1 MSVVLL
7 LGLGVTLPGQ
17 SRTLLDVVKAGD
29 AAAARTLLA
38 RGGDPNSGDADGSTV
53 LHFAV
58 ENDETELI
66 QALLAAGARARVANR
81 HGITPLH
88 LAATNGNA
96 TIVQRLIAAG
106 ADVNGVTP
114 GGETAL
120 MMASRTGDPE
130 TIKALLTHGA
140 MVDAKEGWRGQ
151 TALMWAATENNAAAI
166 RLLVEAGADVK
177 TKSTGGSF
185 TAFLFAVR
193 GGHID
198 AARALLDSGAKV
210 NERLSDGMSALVLAL
225 YNAHFELAAFLL
237 DRGADPNAAEQG
249 WTALHQV
256 AWSRRPNR
264 GFNMPGAVPTGRI
277 DSLELV
283 RKLVAKGANVNAR
296 MTKEP
301 RDGNRNMLNR
311 IGATPF
317 VMAAKSA
324 DVPLMRVLLE
334 SGADPK
340 IKTNDGTSALMAAAG
355 VGVYGPGESPGTHEE
370 ALEAVK
376 LAYEAGGG
384 DVNDVN
390 RDGETALLGAVYR
403 GGAVPVIQ
411 FLSDKGAKLDV
422 ANKKQWTPLLAAE
435 GVVYASSGIRRY
447 PEAAALIRKLMRE
460 KGLPIPEIERNGGAV
475 PIVKSASAASASG
488 KTNWD
493 GVFTEQQAQ
502 RGQQVYQRACSAC
515 HLESLQGDDVSP
527 ALVGKGFLARFSGLS
542 AHEMVQNLRASMPQ
556 NAPDSLGDRAYIDLV
571 SYLLKANGSK
581 TGALELPLDVA
592 ELEKI
597 AIVDRPQ

>member
-198 AARALLDSGAKV
+198 AARALLDSGTNV